1 MRERKSETVKER
13 DRHSKT
19 EIETERKNETVRGR
33 EKERMRER
41 RLIYIVGEMSRE
53 EEIKAQRGDV
63 EKKTLTSLD
72 YWEGRQDVTE
82 SE

>member
-1 MRERKSETVKER
+1 
-13 DRHSKT
+13 
-19 EIETERKNETVRGR
+19 
-33 EKERMRER
+33 MRER